1 VLLPGIQSPP
11 LREISM
17 FKVYVSAFAG
27 FLAMAATAA
36 AYAVHI

>member
-1 VLLPGIQSPP
+1 
-11 LREISM
+11 M

-27 FLAMAATAA
+27 FLAMAVTAA